1 MKIFD
6 LLRLCLDNLRRRKGR
21 TALTVVGVM
30 VGTCSI
36 VVMVSLGVGIN
47 QTQMEMMASW
57 GDLTQIQI
65 MNHNNNANSE
75 MPALDDAKIAEIQG
89 IPKVLAATPVYQS
102 QVLNSQIFAGKKE
115 KYSTYGWNI
124 YGMNAAAIE
133 VMGYKLNEGEYFE
146 AGLNNKKIPILVGQY
161 TAYSFEDT
169 TKSYRSSK
177 RRVDRYLTDDSGN
190 PKPPFFDMMKEKNYV
205 LRTEKV
211 DEKGK

>member
-75 MPALDDAKIAEIQG
+75 MPALDDAKIAEIQN

-115 KYSTYGWNI
+115 KYSTSGW
-124 YGMNAAAIE
+124 
-133 VMGYKLNEGEYFE
+133 
-146 AGLNNKKIPILVGQY
+146 
-161 TAYSFEDT
+161 
-169 TKSYRSSK
+169 
-177 RRVDRYLTDDSGN
+177 
-190 PKPPFFDMMKEKNYV
+190 
-205 LRTEKV
+205 
-211 DEKGK
+211 